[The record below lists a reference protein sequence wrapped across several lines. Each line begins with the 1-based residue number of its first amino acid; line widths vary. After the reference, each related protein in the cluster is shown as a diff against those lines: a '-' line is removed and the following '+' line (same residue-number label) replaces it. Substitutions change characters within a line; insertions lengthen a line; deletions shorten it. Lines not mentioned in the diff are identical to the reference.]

1 MKINELDKLSYQ
13 DLNNLYILLKNFNSY
28 PKGVRKQ
35 LLKQLREKMEEKRD
49 LNGWTIICTSNF
61 LFSF

>member
-49 LNGWTIICTSNF
+49 LNGWTIICASNF

>member
-28 PKGVRKQ
+28 SKGVRKQ

-49 LNGWTIICTSNF
+49 LNG
-61 LFSF
+61 

>member
-1 MKINELDKLSYQ
+1 MKVDELDKLSYQ
-13 DLNNLYILLKNFNSY
+13 DLNNLYILLKEFNSY

-49 LNGWTIICTSNF
+49 LNGWTIICISNF